1 MMQTYV
7 QTAGRNLHS
16 TEDKYV
22 HVDIVLTIIMIVTIL
37 YIVCSTNAVV
47 VWLLCVIT
55 AQSTSY
61 PFPIQHPN
69 LKESV
74 ISALMSSQ
82 LNAIMKVRMVVVY
95 FKLLHSYL

>member
-1 MMQTYV
+1 MMQPYV
-7 QTAGRNLHS
+7 RTAGRNLHS

-37 YIVCSTNAVV
+37 YFVCSINAVV
-47 VWLLCVIT
+47 VWLQCVIT

-61 PFPIQHPN
+61 PFPIHHPN

-82 LNAIMKVRMVVVY
+82 LNARMKVRMVVVY